1 MKKLTNLVLGTV
13 IALGL
18 AACGGGGEETPTISE
33 ADAIA
38 SVKSS
43 SALIIRGSNSN
54 PLSTVRNNTLE
65 ADENEYLFATTMM
78 EVEDKLVTV
87 EWAAKVESAYSK
99 YYKIAAITDDPTH
112 VKVTFTYPDKGA
124 ENTTFV
130 FRGTFTCGEVT
141 DTADYN
147 LSLAPTTKETKL
159 QKISEVKKVS
169 SGTIKTRGYITGFYN
184 HIYEEVYRG
193 IIISDGADSAML
205 YAGQCQKLFYDTAT
219 SEMNFNYGDL
229 IEIEGTVSPYSGLW
243 EVKPT
248 MIAKVEDDTI
258 AAPTV
263 TKMSAAEI
271 AAINTSEGIVQSSC
285 NQIECTDTLSIVSV
299 KCDSK
304 DATLDTLITG
314 KHWVFTVKGGES
326 TFNISVNYH
335 VGSAIQTKV
344 QNFLKANA
352 TFKFKG
358 FGGGGTAP
366 VNELTAMETTAG
378 DASLCFIAA

>member
-1 MKKLTNLVLGTV
+1 MKKLSNLVLGAV

-18 AACGGGGEETPTISE
+18 AACGGGETTT
-33 ADAIA
+33 
-38 SVKSS
+38 SS
-43 SALIIRGSNSN
+43 ITDEQAVDSLLSNSALIVRGSNSN
-54 PLSTVRNNTLE
+54 PLSTQRNNTCE
-65 ADENEYLFATTMM
+65 ADSNEYLLAITMM

-87 EWAAKVESAYSK
+87 EWASKSSAYVEK
-99 YYKIAAITDDPTH
+99 YTLNAIADDPTH
-112 VKVTFTYPDKGA
+112 TKVTLKYPAKGSDDIVFD
-124 ENTTFV
+124 FV
-130 FRGTFTCGEVT
+130 GTLTCGEVT
-141 DTADYN
+141 KTATYK
-147 LSLAPTTKETKL
+147 LTLKATTKETPLK
-159 QKISEVKKVS
+159 KISEVKQVA

-184 HIYEEVYRG
+184 SIYEEVYRG
-193 IIISDGADSAML
+193 IIISDGADSCML

-219 SEMNFNYGDL
+219 SNINFTYGDL

-258 AAPTV
+258 VAPTV

-271 AAINTSEGIVQSSC
+271 AAVMTDSEILRFSC
-285 NQIECTDTLSIVSV
+285 NQIECTDTLSIVGV
-299 KCDSK
+299 KCDNK
-304 DATLDTLITG
+304 DATLDTLVTG
-314 KHWVFTVKGGES
+314 KHWCFTVKGGES

-378 DASLCFIAA
+378 DASLCFVAA